1 MGVGATA
8 AGPVGNATQLDAWTD
23 ALDSTAA
30 GASFADRTASLA
42 AGAGNARLRA
52 EESQSYAT
60 GRYAALRDSELAGGV
75 DSDAE
80 TALLLR
86 IEQTY
91 AANARVLT
99 AIDDMIR
106 TLMEI

>member
-1 MGVGATA
+1 MWNT
-8 AGPVGNATQLDAWTD
+8 PPPK
-23 ALDSTAA
+23 A
-30 GASFADRTASLA
+30 GANIALIP
-42 AGAGNARLRA
+42 
-52 EESQSYAT
+52 YAT
-60 GRYAALRDSELAGGV
+60 GRYAALRDTELAGGV